1 MVGGVLGFGVAVVL
15 PGEAHGL
22 GSDTFV
28 ILALAVLFHVAVCPV
43 IERGCYLNVLT
54 GLLLKCYTI

>member
-1 MVGGVLGFGVAVVL
+1 MVADVLGFLVAVVL

-28 ILALAVLFHVAVCPV
+28 ILALAVLFHTTVRPV
-43 IERGCYLNVLT
+43 IERGCYLDVLT
-54 GLLLKCYTI
+54 GLLLNCYTI